1 MISTNL
7 DLRIK
12 LEREPDGAWVKATD
26 IGLIVARGVWPRA
39 VPKTSYIDIPGSDGK
54 LDLSEVLRGE
64 ATFSNV
70 TGTILFIVLNRDKFN
85 LNRFINH
92 YHGRRVMIRMG
103 DDDDYY
109 RVGRCWVTADD
120 RKRVLRE
127 FTLTVDAE
135 PYRYAMRDK
144 SVEVPIVA
152 AQHPQSVKVLEYKK
166 YHVDQSN
173 PYTYDK
179 TTGTFVFNTSSVE
192 DNPAG
197 TLGIT
202 ILPETWYSF
211 SWFWSAAWGI
221 KEPYCY
227 LADGT
232 EITTPGHFYSGHNAQ
247 LRVDIGENID
257 NMVLMPIS
265 SGTEVINE
273 GRKIL
278 TPRAFCS
285 SPCTVAGNL
294 GAVKLDADDL
304 SVEDVT
310 NVYKFTSAAVG
321 ARFIYVMINGLYYG
335 QRYGTGSSSSP
346 ITADDVAAGLRA
358 EISTGMLSVRFYN
371 DAGTI
376 ITKNL
381 EYLDQSRMWAYIQT
395 GMYVN
400 ITDISTLESSAT
412 VEDSTKGG
420 ALYDFQLA
428 PGVNTVI
435 AYADSAGGTVKFT
448 YREGLL

>member
-39 VPKTSYIDIPGSDGK
+39 VPKTSYIDIPGSDSK
-54 LDLSEVLRGE
+54 LDLSEVLRSE
-64 ATFSNV
+64 APFSNV
-70 TGTILFIVLNRDKFN
+70 TGTILFIVLNRDKFD
-85 LNRFINH
+85 LSRFINH

-127 FTLTVDAE
+127 FTLTVDTE
-135 PYRYAMRDK
+135 PYRYALRTK

-152 AQHPQSVKVLEYKK
+152 AQHPQKAKVLTYRK
-166 YHVDQSN
+166 YHVDPDD

-179 TTGTFVFNTSSVE
+179 TTGTFVFNTSLYT

-197 TLGIT
+197 TLGLT
-202 ILPETWYSF
+202 INSETWYSF
-211 SWFWSAAWGI
+211 SWSYYGS

-232 EITTPGHFYSGHNAQ
+232 EIKTPGHFYSGHNTQ
-247 LRVDIGENID
+247 LRVDIGSSITG
-257 NMVLMPIS
+257 MVLMSINL
-265 SGTEVINE
+265 GVTAINE

-278 TPRAFCS
+278 TPRVLCS
-285 SPCTVAGNL
+285 TPCTVAGNL
-294 GAVKLDADDL
+294 GAVKLDADDYATVDTT
-304 SVEDVT
+304 S
-310 NVYKFTSAAVG
+310 VYKFTSAAVG
-321 ARFIYVMINGLYYG
+321 KKFFYININGVNYG
-335 QRYGTGSSSSP
+335 QSFGTASSATAVTEAD
-346 ITADDVAAGLRA
+346 ITAGLRA

-371 DAGTI
+371 NAGTI

-381 EYLDQSRMWAYIQT
+381 DTVKDILIEFGTYA
-395 GMYVN
+395 N
-400 ITDISTLESSAT
+400 IADISTLDGSST
-412 VEDSTKGG
+412 SDEDSGG
-420 ALYDFQLA
+420 VLYDFQLA